1 MNRNTAKSI
10 RNNLTA
16 DCAKCFG
23 LCCTALNIV
32 QSSDFPMSKPANT
45 PCVNLKS
52 DYRCNIHTQLRD
64 KGYKGCT
71 VFDCLGA
78 GQVVSQVTF
87 NNVSW
92 RENPEARDQMFRV
105 FPIMEQIHEMIA
117 YAAEALSYDLPSA
130 LTDTLSKKLAE
141 LQKVTAWSASK
152 LLAFDLVT
160 YRFSLNGLLTEA
172 SDSIRETA
180 IAELPGAK
188 KLKDLDRS
196 RVNWMGK
203 KLNGKDLR
211 AVDFRGALLI
221 AADMQNT
228 DLRAASF
235 IGADLRD
242 ADFSGANLSTS
253 MFLTQMQMNSA
264 KGDLK
269 TALPFYIKRP
279 AHWIRV
285 GSGRSR

>member
-1 MNRNTAKSI
+1 MNRNEAKSI
-10 RNNLTA
+10 RNNLAA
-16 DCAKCFG
+16 DCSKCFG

-45 PCVNLKS
+45 PCANLKS

-87 NNVSW
+87 NNISW
-92 RENPEARDQMFRV
+92 RENPEARDQMLSV
-105 FPIMEQIHEMIA
+105 FPIMDQIHEMIA

-130 LTDTLSKKLAE
+130 LTDKLSKKLAE
-141 LQKVTAWSASK
+141 LQKVTTWSASK
-152 LLAFDLVT
+152 ILAFDLVT
-160 YRFSLNGLLTEA
+160 YRFSLNGLITEA

-180 IAELPGAK
+180 IEELPEAI

-196 RVNWMGK
+196 RVNWMEK
-203 KLNGKDLR
+203 KLNGRDFR
-211 AVDFRGALLI
+211 AVDFRGAFLI
-221 AADMQNT
+221 AADMRNT
-228 DLRAASF
+228 DLRAANF
-235 IGADLRD
+235 IGADVRD

-264 KGDLK
+264 KGDAK
-269 TALPFYIKRP
+269 TVLPFYIQRP
-279 AHWIRV
+279 SHW
-285 GSGRSR
+285 SK